1 MKKLA
6 LYIIFLVFATS
17 TFAQNRD
24 STLVEHYMQEPE
36 FPGGFSEYL
45 NFMKKNLVYPE
56 YARQNFIE
64 GKVLIQLLIE
74 KDGTVSKAKVL
85 ESPDTSL
92 SKEAARVLFLTKWT
106 PAKLEN
112 GEPTS
117 YEYTVPV
124 VFSLEKPEENNKK
137 KTKNKR

>member
-1 MKKLA
+1 MKNLI
-6 LYIIFLVFATS
+6 LIISSIFFSVHS
-17 TFAQNRD
+17 FAQNRD

-36 FPGGFSEYL
+36 FEGGFSEYL
-45 NFMKKNLVYPE
+45 NFMKQNLVYPE
-56 YARQNFIE
+56 YARLNFIE

-74 KDGTVSKAKVL
+74 KDGTVSKAKVI

-124 VFSLEKPEENNKK
+124 VFRLEKPEENNKK
-137 KTKNKR
+137 KRKNKR